1 MKKIIRKLNIL
12 LNKKQKGTM
21 IVLILMMIVGA
32 FLQTAGIGLLV
43 EVVNLVIDPNS
54 IDKSE
59 AVAFMYQLLGST
71 SYQSFSVTIMALLI
85 LTFVAKNLFLF
96 IQQKMTFAFV
106 YTNQFRTSERM
117 MRNYISRGYEFYLN
131 ADTAVVQRSI
141 TSDVNNMYALIF

>member
-54 IDKSE
+54 IDKS
-59 AVAFMYQLLGST
+59 
-71 SYQSFSVTIMALLI
+71 
-85 LTFVAKNLFLF
+85 
-96 IQQKMTFAFV
+96 
-106 YTNQFRTSERM
+106 
-117 MRNYISRGYEFYLN
+117 
-131 ADTAVVQRSI
+131 
-141 TSDVNNMYALIF
+141 